1 MFTSLTRLVNL
12 MGNLR
17 DLIVNINY
25 LKEKKRGTD
34 SLYTF
39 QPE

>member
-1 MFTSLTRLVNL
+1 

-39 QPE
+39 QPEWIWRNNKT